1 MYRGTLAELAKS
13 VAHGSCTGIEVLK
26 NQISGAS
33 TLGKPSIEYGF
44 WRDTHTKIVIWT
56 SLNEFEISTFYAF
69 QCHSIGVL
77 WFLGVLWDCG
87 KVNCDH
93 SDIPGDCIHKIKCS
107 HETNSTILVVSHE
120 NETRFDFLGLL
131 LTLWTCIRVSRYR
144 LGRADYVPVKKE

>member
-1 MYRGTLAELAKS
+1 MYLATHTELAKS
-13 VAHGSCTGIEVLK
+13 VAHGSGTGIEVLK

-33 TLGKPSIEYGF
+33 TLGKPSIEYRF
-44 WRDTHTKIVIWT
+44 RCEIQPKVVICT
-56 SLNEFEISTFYAF
+56 SLNEIEISTFYAF

-120 NETRFDFLGLL
+120 NGTRFDFLRAL
-131 LTLWTCIRVSRYR
+131 LTVW
-144 LGRADYVPVKKE
+144 

>member
-1 MYRGTLAELAKS
+1 MFEAVYRGTLAEMAKS
-13 VAHGSCTGIEVLK
+13 VAHGSDTGIEVLK

-33 TLGKPSIEYGF
+33 TLGKPSIEYRF
-44 WRDTHTKIVIWT
+44 WRYIQPKIVICT
-56 SLNEFEISTFYAF
+56 SLNEIEISTFYAF

-120 NETRFDFLGLL
+120 NGTRFDFLRAL
-131 LTLWTCIRVSRYR
+131 LTVW
-144 LGRADYVPVKKE
+144 